1 MRILRATLLM
11 TALTVPAF
19 ADQPADPLK
28 SGLWDDLAERYLN
41 GPVVFDNRVK
51 VIVPEAAENQFQVPA
66 TIDASELGGV
76 EEIVVITDYNPIQH
90 ALTFRPGKA
99 KPYIGL
105 RLKVEQ
111 TTPVRAAART
121 ADGVWH
127 VGGAIVEAAG
137 GGCTAPAA
145 QYANANWATTL
156 GNTRAQ
162 AKREDGGG
170 VRMTLRMQH
179 PMDTG
184 LAPGI
189 PVFHLNRLE
198 AVTDSGEAIGSMDIF
213 EPVSEN
219 PAFTLQAPMSASAS
233 SVAFSG
239 RDTEGNRFAFSVD
252 VPPVAGN

>member
-1 MRILRATLLM
+1 MRLVRVMI
-11 TALTVPAF
+11 ALAVFSAPAL
-19 ADQPADPLK
+19 ANQPADPLK

-51 VIVPEAAENQFQVPA
+51 VMVPASAENQFQVPA
-66 TIDASELGGV
+66 TIDASELGEV

-90 ALTFRPGKA
+90 ALTFRPGTA
-99 KPYIGL
+99 KPYIGV

-145 QYANANWATTL
+145 QYANASWAATL

-162 AKREDGGG
+162 AMREADGE
-170 VRMTLRMQH
+170 VRMTVRMQH

-189 PVFHLNRLE
+189 PVFHLNRLD
-198 AVTDSGEAIGSMDIF
+198 AVSDSGEAIASLDIF

-219 PAFTLQAPMSASAS
+219 PTFTLQTPLAAAAA

-239 RDTEGNRFAFSVD
+239 RDTEGNRYAFSVD